1 MNYTRENHPEIGCE
15 PVDQGDLK
23 TAAGS
28 AVAQGGGS
36 AAHPRTSEPG
46 ASPSAAGDSPVEVPA
61 ERMPPSFQRSTR
73 PGRRRFD
80 SQVHLRLRT
89 TLDYTDCPRILL
101 PVDLRDEI
109 EEEYTREN
117 DQRRGER
124 NARSRESLE
133 EQARWRGIQS
143 EHERATHRPPPAA
156 APAPEPQN
164 SEQKPSEKDAKGN
177 DTKGSPAKGPDTP
190 KRKSARRLRQTPL
203 ITSLLSPSG
212 YCKQLAELPPK
223 GRLSVYSPDA
233 LKRLEK
239 GGASADSEAH
249 KRNMELFTQVNA
261 KGTLRRVGLA
271 RSIEAV
277 LALEQSHPH
286 FSEVIQFVAD
296 RIALQKASR
305 RPLGIPPML
314 LFGPPGVGKTHFCEA
329 LASILHVPVRRHPMD
344 QAETSAALLGSEQT
358 WGNTRYGLVF
368 EMLALGDYANPVVIL
383 DELDKACRGQGSGG
397 SMQSPTAV
405 LHSLLEP
412 VSASKVRD
420 ISVDMELD
428 ASLITWI
435 ATANYPWL
443 IPLTLRSR
451 MKEFLIHM
459 PTAEQAL
466 LVAESVVRQ
475 AIKDSGTRWSSPPDR
490 QFIAAVAHLTAREI
504 YQATAAA
511 AASAARRGRHGGG
524 RVGLLDLP
532 RDVLLCEEA
541 NSSNQ
546 KILH

>member
-1 MNYTRENHPEIGCE
+1 MNYTRENHPEIGCG
-15 PVDQGDLK
+15 PVDQADLK
-23 TAAGS
+23 TGAGTE
-28 AVAQGGGS
+28 VAQEEGQ
-36 AAHPRTSEPG
+36 AAHARTAEPEE
-46 ASPSAAGDSPVEVPA
+46 SPSTAGDSPVELPA
-61 ERMPPSFQRSTR
+61 KRMPPSFQRSTR
-73 PGRRRFD
+73 PGRHRFD

-109 EEEYTREN
+109 EEEYIQAN

-124 NARSRESLE
+124 NARNRESLE

-143 EHERATHRPPPAA
+143 EYERATHRPPPAA
-156 APAPEPQN
+156 APASEPHD

-177 DTKGSPAKGPDTP
+177 DAEGSPAKGSGTP
-190 KRKSARRLRQTPL
+190 ERKSARRLRQSPL
-203 ITSLLSPSG
+203 ITSVMSPSG
-212 YCKQLAELPPK
+212 FCKQVAELAPK
-223 GRLSVYSPDA
+223 GRLAVYSPDA
-233 LKRLEK
+233 LKKLEK

-249 KRNMELFTQVNA
+249 KRNKELFTQLNA
-261 KGTLRRVGLA
+261 KGTLRRVGLG

-305 RPLGIPPML
+305 RPVAIPPML

-344 QAETSAALLGSEQT
+344 QAETSSALLGSEQT

-443 IPLTLRSR
+443 IPPTLRSR
-451 MKEFLIHM
+451 MKEFLIRM
-459 PTAEQAL
+459 PTAEQSL
-466 LVAESVVRQ
+466 LVATSVVTQ
-475 AIKDSGTRWSSPPDR
+475 AIKDSGTRLSSPPDR
-490 QFIAAVAHLTAREI
+490 RFIAAVAHLTAREI

-511 AASAARRGRHGGG
+511 AASAARRGRQGG
-524 RVGLLDLP
+524 RRVELLDLP
-532 RDVLLCEEA
+532 RDVFLCEEA
-541 NSSNQ
+541 IPSNQ
-546 KILH
+546 NTLH

>member
-1 MNYTRENHPEIGCE
+1 MNYTRENHPEIGCG
-15 PVDQGDLK
+15 PVDQVDLK
-23 TAAGS
+23 TGS
-28 AVAQGGGS
+28 GTEVAQEEGP
-36 AAHPRTSEPG
+36 AAHAQTTEPE
-46 ASPSAAGDSPVEVPA
+46 ASPGTASDSPVELPA
-61 ERMPPSFQRSTR
+61 KRMPPSFQRSTR
-73 PGRRRFD
+73 PGRHRFD

-109 EEEYTREN
+109 EEEYIQAN

-133 EQARWRGIQS
+133 EQARWRDIQS
-143 EHERATHRPPPAA
+143 EHERVTHRPPPAA
-156 APAPEPQN
+156 APASKPPE
-164 SEQKPSEKDAKGN
+164 SEQKLSEKE
-177 DTKGSPAKGPDTP
+177 
-190 KRKSARRLRQTPL
+190 RKPARRLRQSPL
-203 ITSLLSPSG
+203 ITSAMSPLAF
-212 YCKQLAELPPK
+212 CKQVAELAPK
-223 GRLSVYSPDA
+223 GRLAVYSLDA
-233 LKRLEK
+233 LKKLEK

-249 KRNMELFTQVNA
+249 KRNHELFTQLKA

-305 RPLGIPPML
+305 RPVTIPPML

-329 LASILHVPVRRHPMD
+329 LASTLRVPVRRHPMD
-344 QAETSAALLGSEQT
+344 QAETSSALLGSEQT

-443 IPLTLRSR
+443 IPPTLRSR
-451 MKEFLIHM
+451 MKEFLIRM
-459 PTAEQAL
+459 PTAEQSL
-466 LVAESVVRQ
+466 LVAASVVTQ
-475 AIKDSGTRWSSPPDR
+475 AIKDSGTCLNSPPDR
-490 QFIAAVAHLTAREI
+490 RFIAAVAHLTAREI

-511 AASAARRGRHGGG
+511 AASAARRGRQGG
-524 RVGLLDLP
+524 RRVELLDLP
-532 RDVLLCEEA
+532 HDVLLSEEA
-541 NSSNQ
+541 ISSNQ
-546 KILH
+546 NTLH